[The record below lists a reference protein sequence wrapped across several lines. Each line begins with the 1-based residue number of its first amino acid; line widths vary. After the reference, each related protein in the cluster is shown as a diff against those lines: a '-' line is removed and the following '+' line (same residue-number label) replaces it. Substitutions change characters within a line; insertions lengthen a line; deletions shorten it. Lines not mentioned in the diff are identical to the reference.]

1 MNLGRYQL
9 MGKLASGG
17 MAEVYLAKAA
27 GPMGFEKKLVVKRI
41 LPHLAEDESFIE
53 MFFAEARLVAKLDH
67 PNIVQIFDFG
77 EADGSYF
84 LAMEYVDGLNLRVL
98 LKRVLAARERLPVAL
113 CAKIISAACEGL
125 AYAHEFADPD
135 TRTPLHLVHRDIS
148 PDNILV
154 STHGAVKLADFGIA
168 KAANQLHRTQTG
180 IVKGKVAYMPS
191 EQLQGKSLDA
201 RTDIFALGVV
211 LYELLSGRRPFEAEN
226 ETGLMLAILHE
237 EPVPVTRHREDVP
250 PRMQQI
256 LARTLAKERDA
267 RYANCRELQMDLERY
282 LRTVDEPVGPVDIS
296 RCVARFSSLG
306 AAEANKTPN
315 AKLLLETPSAPSLAA
330 PASTRV
336 SSSSRE
342 RTRQGNDTGSPA
354 KVPTLVEEP
363 LTVGDST
370 RTDPAQPRARGG
382 SPSRW
387 TGRVVLGVSVL
398 ALASAGY
405 GFWRV
410 TRPAPAPVSSVAQ
423 VESASTR
430 PENPARPEAEAS
442 PSPTPPVP
450 VPSPPDPDP
459 EKKASA
465 SAEPQP
471 APATAPKPSE
481 PEPPSSAAPLPV
493 SFRVESNLPGSVR
506 VGGKPF
512 GSTPADVKG
521 LTPGRVSVEVFD
533 KQQGFSKKQ
542 TFELKPGDN
551 GVLRF
556 TIGKGRLSFLVLPYA
571 TVVLDGKTLGD
582 TPLPP
587 VEVYEGRHVIKLIND
602 KQGAPVTREFV
613 VKPGDNPFMFNY
625 NAPR

>member
-53 MFFAEARLVAKLDH
+53 MFFAEARLVARLDH

-84 LAMEYVDGLNLRVL
+84 LAMEYIDGLNLRVL
-98 LKRVLAARERLPVAL
+98 LKRVRAAGERLPVAL
-113 CAKIISAACEGL
+113 CAKIVSTACEGL
-125 AYAHEFADPD
+125 AYAHEFVEPD
-135 TRTPLHLVHRDIS
+135 TGKPLHLVHRDIS

-180 IVKGKVAYMPS
+180 IVKGKASYMSP
-191 EQLQGKSLDA
+191 EQLQGKPLDA
-201 RTDIFALGVV
+201 RADLFALGVV
-211 LYELLSGRRPFEAEN
+211 LYELLSGRKPFEAEN
-226 ETGLMLAILHE
+226 PTGMMLAILHE
-237 EPVPVTRHREDVP
+237 EPIPVTRYREDVP
-250 PRMQQI
+250 PRVQQI

-267 RYANCRELQMDLERY
+267 RYANCRELQLDLERY

-296 RCVARFSSLG
+296 RWVARFSSPG
-306 AAEANKTPN
+306 APEANKTPN
-315 AKLLLETPSAPSLAA
+315 AKLLLETPSLAA
-330 PASTRV
+330 PVSTRV
-336 SSSSRE
+336 SPPSSE
-342 RTRQGNDTGSPA
+342 RTRQGNDTESPA
-354 KVPTLVEEP
+354 RAPTLVEEP
-363 LTVGDST
+363 LSAGDST
-370 RTDPAQPRARGG
+370 RTDPTQPRAPGAAL
-382 SPSRW
+382 SRW

-398 ALASAGY
+398 ALASV
-405 GFWRV
+405 GFGVWRV
-410 TRPAPAPVSSVAQ
+410 TQPTPAPVSSVGL
-423 VESASTR
+423 VESASPR
-430 PENPARPEAEAS
+430 PENPARPEAGVG

-450 VPSPPDPDP
+450 VPSPPGP

-465 SAEPQP
+465 SAESQP
-471 APATAPKPSE
+471 PSATAPTPPE
-481 PEPPSSAAPLPV
+481 PEPSAPAALLPA
-493 SFRVESNLPGSVR
+493 SFRVESNLPGLVR

-512 GSTPADVKG
+512 GATPADVKG